1 MHNAGR
7 HITLCALEKLQT
19 FLHLN
24 HGRRHSHP
32 PPVYAAIVVLYN
44 RVHFPFFSSR
54 FALQTMTGRNDR
66 ITDFRQKS
74 CRWASRHSFLPVN

>member
-7 HITLCALEKLQT
+7 HKCYVVRIGKTTNIFAFKSWPPPPPPTARL
-19 FLHLN
+19 
-24 HGRRHSHP
+24 RRHRSRS
-32 PPVYAAIVVLYN
+32 VYN

-66 ITDFRQKS
+66 ITDFR
-74 CRWASRHSFLPVN
+74 